1 MSNLENLKIRALALV
16 AQIPPSRVMTYGQI
30 ASLVGF
36 PGYARHVGHLLN
48 GISEQGGET
57 LPWFRVI
64 NASGGISTYKVGSG
78 ERQKALLEAEGIV
91 FVGIKC
97 RLERYIWEPELKG

>member
-1 MSNLENLKIRALALV
+1 MSNLEQLKIRTLALV

-30 ASLVGF
+30 ASVVGF
-36 PGYARHVGHLLN
+36 PGYARHVGYILK
-48 GISEQGGET
+48 GISEQEGET

-64 NASGGISTYKVGSG
+64 NGNGGISTYKVGSG

-91 FVGIKC
+91 VVGVKC
-97 RLERYIWEPELKG
+97 RLERYVWEPEFGE